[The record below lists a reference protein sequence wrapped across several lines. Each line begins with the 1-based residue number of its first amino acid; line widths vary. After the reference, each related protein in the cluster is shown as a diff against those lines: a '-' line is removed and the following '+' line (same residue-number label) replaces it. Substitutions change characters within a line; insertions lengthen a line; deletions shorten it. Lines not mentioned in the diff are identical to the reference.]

1 MERRQ
6 LINHPFIPTGAD
18 YDFQVT
24 LNNMDKVM
32 RYSKFSAIAAMIIVL
47 LSSCGGDDNTRR
59 QQSSVAHNVFTVH
72 PESTGMASAVTLPA
86 TVEEGRIISV
96 GFKTAGQIEK
106 ICVKEGDY
114 VKTGQLIALL
124 DSEDYALGVSALREK
139 YENFK
144 AETDRL
150 TKLHTSGNLSD
161 NDYEKAMSGFRQLGI
176 QLKIEENRLSYCR
189 LTSPAS
195 GIVTKV
201 NFENSEMVDA
211 GTPVIELMDNNN
223 LEAIVDLPVRLYAS
237 RNDFTGFVGESTV
250 NPDKTVSLSLL
261 SLTPRADNTQL
272 YRLRLGVPDN
282 SGFTPGM
289 NIKVRILSRANDD
302 RGVTI
307 PLSAVFENDGHRY
320 VWVVNPNDSTIT
332 ATEITTEGTGEN
344 GVVNVV
350 SGITA
355 KDLIIRTG
363 VRHLVNGEKVNILQ
377 TESDTNPGNLL

>member
-1 MERRQ
+1 M
-6 LINHPFIPTGAD
+6 
-18 YDFQVT
+18 
-24 LNNMDKVM
+24 NNLDKIM
-32 RYSKFSAIAAMIIVL
+32 RYSKILSIVALVVL
-47 LSSCGGDDNTRR
+47 LSSCGAGEKTHL
-59 QQSSVAHNVFTVH
+59 QQSPVVHNVFTTY
-72 PESTGMASAVTLPA
+72 PEPIGIESAVTLPA

-96 GFKTAGQIEK
+96 GFKTGGQIEK
-106 ICVKEGDY
+106 INVKEGDH
-114 VKTGQLIALL
+114 VKTGQVIASL
-124 DSEDYALGVSALREK
+124 DSEDYALGVSSLREK
-139 YENFK
+139 FENLK

-150 TKLHTSGNLSD
+150 TQLHASGNMSD

-189 LTSPAS
+189 LLSPAS

-211 GTPVIELMDNNN
+211 GTPIIELMDNNN
-223 LEAIVDLPVRLYAS
+223 LEAIVDLPVRLYAA
-237 RNDFTGFVGESTV
+237 RNNFIGFVGESTIT
-250 NPDKTVSLSLL
+250 PDKQVSLNML

-272 YRLRLGVPDN
+272 YRLRLGISAN

-289 NIKVRILSRANDD
+289 NIKVSILSHASNE
-302 RGVTI
+302 RGVNI
-307 PLSAVFENDGHRY
+307 PLSSVFEKDGHRY
-320 VWVVNPNDSTIT
+320 VWVVNPSDSIIN

-355 KDLIIRTG
+355 KDIIIRTG

>member
-1 MERRQ
+1 MS
-6 LINHPFIPTGAD
+6 NT
-18 YDFQVT
+18 
-24 LNNMDKVM
+24 DKVM
-32 RYSKFSAIAAMIIVL
+32 RYSKFLSIAAMIVL
-47 LSSCGGDDNTRR
+47 LSSCGKGEKAQY
-59 QQSSVAHNVFTVH
+59 QQSTVAHNVFTVY
-72 PESTGMASAVTLPA
+72 PEPTGIESAVTLPA

-96 GFKTAGQIEK
+96 GFKTGGQIEK
-106 ICVKEGDY
+106 IYVKEGDHI
-114 VKTGQLIALL
+114 KAGQVIACL
-124 DSEDYALGVSALREK
+124 DSEDYALGVSSLREK
-139 YENFK
+139 YENLK
-144 AETDRL
+144 AETDRM
-150 TKLHTSGNLSD
+150 TKLHASGNMSD
-161 NDYEKAMSGFRQLGI
+161 NDYEKALSGFRQLGI

-223 LEAIVDLPVRLYAS
+223 LEAIVDLPVRFYAA
-237 RNDFTGFVGESTV
+237 REDFVGFIGESTI
-250 NPDKTVSLSLL
+250 NPDKTVSLSML

-272 YRLRLGVPDN
+272 YRLRLGVPNN

-289 NIKVRILSRANDD
+289 NIKVRILSQAQNE
-302 RGVTI
+302 RGVNV
-307 PLSAVFENDGHRY
+307 PLSSVFENDGHRY
-320 VWVVNPNDSTIT
+320 VWVVNPSDSIIK
-332 ATEITTEGTGEN
+332 ATEIATEGTGEN

-355 KDLIIRTG
+355 EDLIIRTG